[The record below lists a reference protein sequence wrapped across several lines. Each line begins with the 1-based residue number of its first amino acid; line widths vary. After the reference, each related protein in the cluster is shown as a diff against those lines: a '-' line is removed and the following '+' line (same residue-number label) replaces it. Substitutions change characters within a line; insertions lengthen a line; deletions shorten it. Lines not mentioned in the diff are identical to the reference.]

1 MAFGIDSDKIRT
13 WEHMKLKVIIAD
25 DHAIIREGLKSLLE
39 KKGIQ
44 VIDIAKNGREAV
56 EKAISLKPD
65 IMMMDISMPDLNG
78 VEATARI
85 RQEVPHTRVIALS
98 MHSSK
103 TIIDK
108 MFASGASGYILKESA
123 FDEIYDAIQGVIRGN
138 FYLTPS
144 IARMYVDDQGI
155 SCGSWE
161 TLPKFN
167 KISKKER
174 EILQLVAEGEKTRQ
188 IAEKLSVSIKTVETH
203 RRNIMKKLNIFSVA
217 GLTKYAIQEGIIS
230 LD

>member
-1 MAFGIDSDKIRT
+1 MQ
-13 WEHMKLKVIIAD
+13 LKVIIAD
-25 DHAIIREGLKSLLE
+25 DHAIVREGLKSLLE
-39 KKGIQ
+39 EKGIK
-44 VIDIAKNGREAV
+44 VLDIAKNGREAV
-56 EKAISLKPD
+56 EKAISLEPD

-78 VEATARI
+78 MEATVRI

-103 TIIDK
+103 SIIDK

-123 FDEIYDAIQGVIRGN
+123 FEEIYDAIQGVIRGN

-144 IARMYVDDQGI
+144 IARMYVDDAGI
-155 SCGSWE
+155 KGGNRDE
-161 TLPKFN
+161 LPKFN
-167 KISKKER
+167 KISKKET
-174 EILQLVAEGEKTRQ
+174 EVLQLVAEGGKTRE
-188 IAEKLSVSIKTVETH
+188 IAEKLGVSIKTVETH

-217 GLTKYAIQEGIIS
+217 GLTKYAIQEGIIP